1 MTEKDFSGNAV
12 EGESGGGGGLFIV
25 DLRQSSFFLFQKEF
39 QAHGS
44 LQGEARSPSPICTPY
59 PIGSILITET
69 SIIRTAFTMC

>member
-1 MTEKDFSGNAV
+1 M
-12 EGESGGGGGLFIV
+12 V
-25 DLRQSSFFLFQKEF
+25 DLRQSSFFLFHKEF

-44 LQGEARSPSPICTPY
+44 LQGEARSPSPICTPF